1 MSIETYR
8 LEVDET
14 ETGDGI
20 DVDLYDEDD
29 LIEASTRV
37 SYDDYDIE
45 PDDDRDS
52 PDSIVREVTTDVTT
66 VDLQY
71 ERDDAGFR
79 VRVLGDRDEL
89 VTERIDDEDWELV
102 EGS

>member
-1 MSIETYR
+1 MPMQTYR

-14 ETGDGI
+14 ETGNGI

-29 LIEASTRV
+29 LVEASTRV
-37 SYDDYDIE
+37 AYGDHGLE
-45 PDDDRDS
+45 PDDDRSS
-52 PDSIVREVTTDVTT
+52 PDPIVREVTTDVMS

-79 VRVLGDRDEL
+79 FRVFGDRDEL
-89 VTERIDDEDWELV
+89 VTERVEDEEWGLSE
-102 EGS
+102 